1 MTSTDTLNSSPM
13 DTHDNDEDEVPECAI
28 CLNPCLQP
36 VQLPCG
42 HIFCFLC
49 AKGIALQSK
58 KCALCRATIPQSF
71 LFKPNM
77 YAKKLDVDESGDDA
91 EDPVTDSYAWFY
103 QGKQGWW
110 KYDERTSEEIET
122 AYVEKLDSLDVLIA
136 GAVYIIDLKNKIQ
149 YQKNR
154 NWRRREIKR
163 DVVTASRKG
172 VAGMHDAG
180 KGDDV
185 TGTTNTDGGA
195 GTSSAP
201 QTPGSQTAV
210 QMALGHLSSQTPSNV
225 PSTSASS
232 IVSNVAPPPA
242 VRNRPLGGS
251 NNAPASSL
259 PLGQHHSYNTRS
271 SS

>member
-1 MTSTDTLNSSPM
+1 M
-13 DTHDNDEDEVPECAI
+13 
-28 CLNPCLQP
+28 
-36 VQLPCG
+36 
-42 HIFCFLC
+42 
-49 AKGIALQSK
+49 
-58 KCALCRATIPQSF
+58 
-71 LFKPNM
+71 
-77 YAKKLDVDESGDDA
+77 
-91 EDPVTDSYAWFY
+91 
-103 QGKQGWW
+103 
-110 KYDERTSEEIET
+110 
-122 AYVEKLDSLDVLIA
+122 LIA

-185 TGTTNTDGGA
+185 TGITNTTTDGGA

-210 QMALGHLSSQTPSNV
+210 QMALGHISSQASSNV
-225 PSTSASS
+225 RSTSASS
-232 IVSNVAPPPA
+232 IVSNVAPPPTA
-242 VRNRPLGGS
+242 RNGPLGGS
-251 NNAPASSL
+251 NNAPSSSL
-259 PLGQHHSYNTRS
+259 PPFAPPGHHHSYNTRS

>member
-1 MTSTDTLNSSPM
+1 M
-13 DTHDNDEDEVPECAI
+13 D
-28 CLNPCLQP
+28 
-36 VQLPCG
+36 
-42 HIFCFLC
+42 
-49 AKGIALQSK
+49 
-58 KCALCRATIPQSF
+58 
-71 LFKPNM
+71 
-77 YAKKLDVDESGDDA
+77 
-91 EDPVTDSYAWFY
+91 
-103 QGKQGWW
+103 
-110 KYDERTSEEIET
+110 
-122 AYVEKLDSLDVLIA
+122 KLDSLDVLIA

-185 TGTTNTDGGA
+185 TTTAGTTSTATDGVA

-210 QMALGHLSSQTPSNV
+210 QMALGHISSQTPNV
-225 PSTSASS
+225 PSTSA
-232 IVSNVAPPPA
+232 NVAPPPTA
-242 VRNRPLGGS
+242 RNGPLGGS
-251 NNAPASSL
+251 NNAPSSL
-259 PLGQHHSYNTRS
+259 PSVATPGHHHSYNTRS